1 MGSIATAFSNG
12 QFIYQ
17 GTSAMN
23 GSKAAIIDYTA
34 TQQGDYYIKVSGTMT
49 GTKSGYTELSLMLA
63 TEISLSAFGNLTYNG
78 FGFNFGAGKVAF
90 IGDDAMIFKM
100 GANAGLKITA
110 ADGLQRLVPDSYKYS
125 GANIMHHYTNSAKWI
140 GMNDYVVRIVSDLS
154 GGSNKGSI
162 DVVSPKDEMLVVKSI
177 SYNIILVLPA
187 PSTCAGKSYVIKNR
201 SASDN
206 LFVSGTSL
214 TTTNAAGNIIAYNNA
229 TGYNDSCGITTA
241 AGTTTYRQLMK
252 CYRHT
257 HRLISDGE
265 KWIDCLLSN

>member
-1 MGSIATAFSNG
+1 
-12 QFIYQ
+12 
-17 GTSAMN
+17 MN
-23 GSKAAIIDYTA
+23 GSKAAIVDYTA
-34 TQQGDYYIKVSGTMT
+34 SQQGDYYIKVSGTMT
-49 GTKSGYTELSLMLA
+49 GTKSGYTELNVMLA
-63 TEISLSAFGNLTYNG
+63 AEISLSAFGNLTYNG

-110 ADGLQRLVPDSYKYS
+110 TDGLQRLVPDSYKYS
-125 GANIMHHYTNSAKWI
+125 GANIMHYYANSAKWR

-154 GGSNKGSI
+154 AGSNRGSVDI
-162 DVVSPKDEMLVVKSI
+162 VSPKDELLVVKSI
-177 SYNIILVLPA
+177 TNSIILVLPS

-201 SASDN
+201 SNSDN
-206 LFVSGTSL
+206 LFVSGSSL
-214 TTTNAAGNIIAYNNA
+214 TTTSAAGNIIAYNNA

-265 KWIDCLLSN
+265 KWLDCLLSN